1 MKKHVDRQDGWGHI
15 RFMDKQTFIAT
26 AVSIYGLSGWQTQ
39 LAADLGVSEVTV
51 HRYKTGKRNIPQS
64 IGLALEGIK
73 ARKEAGK

>member
-1 MKKHVDRQDGWGHI
+1 MKKHVDREPVSGHI
-15 RFMDKQTFIAT
+15 GFMDKETFIAT

-39 LAADLGVSEVTV
+39 LAADLGVNEVTV